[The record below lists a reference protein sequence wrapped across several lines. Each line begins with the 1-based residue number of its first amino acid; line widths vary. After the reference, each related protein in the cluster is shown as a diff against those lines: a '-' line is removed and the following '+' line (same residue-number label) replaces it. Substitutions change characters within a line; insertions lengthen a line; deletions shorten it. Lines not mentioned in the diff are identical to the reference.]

1 MNPINP
7 MNTPGSP
14 ELSLLW
20 PPGIETTTR
29 GTGLSAS
36 TQRDLS
42 LGPVLDA
49 LCAGYVRAAD
59 LQELLATLTTDLDVI
74 RFRQDVLEDLLDAP
88 ALVARFEAFLPKA
101 NALDRYV
108 YFPSRDQTPLHEVI
122 WRIGQ
127 LELYVECVQILYA
140 TCESAGAAMRSA
152 GLRRLRDVIK
162 QIHDDPQFDQLART
176 LPDLAA
182 QVRGAVSVTIG
193 VNLDDSL
200 RPVEATLLAV
210 NKQRFHGASFSLI
223 GALLGR
229 SGPQDEWEGIAQ
241 LHAMP
246 RPTAVTSSMGLDNPM
261 LHPLFRD
268 LADVL
273 KQVTKPVAAAL
284 ERYQR
289 INVRFLDR
297 LRTDLAFYL
306 GAARL
311 IERLRR
317 SGLPVCKP
325 ELAPAE
331 DRICEVEDAYNVYLA
346 LRLMGTDAA
355 RPIGGAMV
363 LNDVWFGETG
373 RILIL
378 TGPNR
383 GGKTTYTQAVGL
395 IHVLAQAGL
404 HVPGSRARISPV
416 DAIYTH
422 FPVEEDPQAE
432 AGRLGEEAQRLSV
445 IFERATRY
453 SLILLNESLATTSP
467 GEGLYLAR
475 DLVRALRLLGARA
488 IYATHL
494 HELAADLDDLNE
506 STPGD
511 SAAASLV
518 ARVLESSETGNGVRQ
533 TYKIV
538 PGPPLGKSYARE
550 IASRYGISF
559 EQLQHRLHER
569 GINGS

>member
-1 MNPINP
+1 MNP
-7 MNTPGSP
+7 MNPMNPSGSP
-14 ELSLLW
+14 DLSLLW
-20 PPGIETTTR
+20 PPGADTTPCGER
-29 GTGLSAS
+29 LSAGV
-36 TQRDLS
+36 QRDLS

-49 LCAGYVRAAD
+49 LSAGYTRAAD
-59 LQELLATLTTDLDVI
+59 LQELLATLATDPAVI
-74 RFRQDVLEDLLDAP
+74 RYRQDVLEDLLNAP
-88 ALVARFEAFLPKA
+88 ALASQFEAFLPKA

-127 LELYVECVQILYA
+127 LELYVECVQILHT
-140 TCESAGAAMRSA
+140 TCAAAGADLRSA
-152 GLRRLRDVIK
+152 GLRRLRDMIAGL
-162 QIHDDPQFDQLART
+162 HDDPQFDQLARA
-176 LPDLAA
+176 LPALAA

-193 VNLDDSL
+193 VNLDDHL

-210 NKQRFHGASFSLI
+210 NKERFRGASFSLI

-229 SGPQDEWEGIAQ
+229 AGPGGDWEGIAQ

-246 RPTAVTSSMGLDNPM
+246 HPTAATSSLGLDNPL

-317 SGLPVCKP
+317 SGLPMCRP
-325 ELAPAE
+325 ELAPPD
-331 DRICEVEDAYNVYLA
+331 DRVCEVDGAYNLYFA
-346 LRLMGTDAA
+346 LRLIGADGTRDIS
-355 RPIGGAMV
+355 REMV
-363 LNDVWFGETG
+363 LNDVRFGAAG

-395 IHVLAQAGL
+395 IQVLAQAGL
-404 HVPGSRARISPV
+404 YVPGSRARISPA

-422 FPVEEDPQAE
+422 FPVEENPQAE
-432 AGRLGEEAQRLSV
+432 SGRLGEEAQRLGV
-445 IFERATRY
+445 IFERATRN
-453 SLILLNESLATTSP
+453 SLVLLNESLATTSP

-494 HELAADLDDLNE
+494 HDLAADLDDLNRT
-506 STPGD
+506 TPGD

-518 ARVLESSETGNGVRQ
+518 ARVVEASETGDGVRQ
-533 TYKIV
+533 TYKIE
-538 PGPPLGKSYARE
+538 PGPPIGKSYARE

-559 EQLQHRLHER
+559 EQLRRRLHER
-569 GINGS
+569 GVDRT

>member
-1 MNPINP
+1 MNLMNPP
-7 MNTPGSP
+7 DSAG
-14 ELSLLW
+14 LSLLW
-20 PPGIETTTR
+20 PPDTDATPHGER
-29 GTGLSAS
+29 LSAGA
-36 TQRDLS
+36 QRDLS
-42 LGPVLDA
+42 LGPVLEA
-49 LCAGYVRAAD
+49 FSAGYTRAAD
-59 LQELLATLTTDLDVI
+59 LQELFGTLCTDPAVI
-74 RFRQDVLEDLLDAP
+74 RYRQDVLDDLLEAP
-88 ALVARFEAFLPKA
+88 ALATRFEAFLPKA
-101 NALDRYV
+101 NALERYV
-108 YFPSRDQTPLHEVI
+108 YFPSRDQTALHEVI

-127 LELYVECVQILYA
+127 LELYVECVQILHA
-140 TCESAGAAMRSA
+140 TCEAAGVGIRSA
-152 GLRRLRDVIK
+152 GLRRLRDTIAS
-162 QIHDDPQFDQLART
+162 QHDDPQFEQLART

-193 VNLDDSL
+193 VNLDDHL

-210 NKQRFHGASFSLI
+210 NKERFHGASYSLI

-229 SGPQDEWEGIAQ
+229 AGPQGEWEGLAQ

-246 RPTAVTSSMGLDNPM
+246 RPTAESARLGMDNPM

-297 LRTDLAFYL
+297 LRIDLAFYL

-311 IERLRR
+311 ITRLRR
-317 SGLPVCKP
+317 SGLPVCRP
-325 ELAPAE
+325 ELAPRDE
-331 DRICEVEDAYNVYLA
+331 RICEVDDAYNLYLA
-346 LRLMGTDAA
+346 LRVIGMGEPHDVSDTV
-355 RPIGGAMV
+355 V
-363 LNDVWFGETG
+363 LNGVRFDADG

-395 IHVLAQAGL
+395 IQVMAQAGL
-404 HVPGSRARISPV
+404 YVPGRRARISPV
-416 DAIYTH
+416 DAVYTH
-422 FPVEEDPQAE
+422 FPVEENPQAD
-432 AGRLGEEAQRLSV
+432 AGRLGEEAQRLGV

-488 IYATHL
+488 VYATHL
-494 HELAADLDDLNE
+494 HELAADLETLNG

-518 ARVLESSETGNGVRQ
+518 ARVVENPAGQGGVRQ
-533 TYKIV
+533 TYRIE
-538 PGPPLGKSYARE
+538 PGPPIGKSYARE
-550 IASRYGISF
+550 IAARYGISF
-559 EQLQHRLHER
+559 EQLRRRLHDR
-569 GINGS
+569 GLNGA

>member
-1 MNPINP
+1 MNLMNP
-7 MNTPGSP
+7 MNSSSSP
-14 ELSLLW
+14 DLSLLW
-20 PPGIETTTR
+20 PPGSNTTPHGER
-29 GTGLSAS
+29 LSAS
-36 TQRDLS
+36 AQRDLS

-49 LCAGYVRAAD
+49 LSAGYARAAD
-59 LQELLATLTTDLDVI
+59 LQELLATLSTDPAVI
-74 RFRQDVLEDLLDAP
+74 RYRQDVFEDLLDAP
-88 ALVARFEAFLPKA
+88 GLASRFEAFLPKA

-140 TCESAGAAMRSA
+140 TCESARAEIRSA
-152 GLRRLRDVIK
+152 GLRRLRDMITGL
-162 QIHDDPQFDQLART
+162 HDDPQFDQLART

-182 QVRGAVSVTIG
+182 PVRGAVSVTIG
-193 VNLDDSL
+193 VNLDDHL
-200 RPVEATLLAV
+200 RPVQATLLAV
-210 NKQRFHGASFSLI
+210 NKERFHGASFSLI

-229 SGPQDEWEGIAQ
+229 TDPQGEWEGLAQ

-246 RPTAVTSSMGLDNPM
+246 RPTAATSSLGLDNPL

-325 ELAPAE
+325 ELASLDE
-331 DRICEVEDAYNVYLA
+331 RICDLDDAYNLYFA
-346 LRLMGTDAA
+346 LRL
-355 RPIGGAMV
+355 IGADGPRDVREAMV
-363 LNDVWFGETG
+363 LNEVRFGPDG

-395 IHVLAQAGL
+395 IQVMAQAGL
-404 HVPGSRARISPV
+404 YVPGSRARISPV

-422 FPVEEDPQAE
+422 FPVEENPQAE
-432 AGRLGEEAQRLSV
+432 AGRLGEEAQRLGV
-445 IFERATRY
+445 MFERATRY
-453 SLILLNESLATTSP
+453 SLVLLNESLATTSP

-475 DLVRALRLLGARA
+475 DVVRALRLLGARA

-494 HELAADLDDLNE
+494 HELAADLDELNR

-511 SAAASLV
+511 SAASSLV
-518 ARVLESSETGNGVRQ
+518 ARVIEVSETGNGLRQ
-533 TYKIV
+533 TYKIE
-538 PGPPLGKSYARE
+538 PGPPIGKSYARE

-559 EQLQHRLHER
+559 EQLRRLMHER
-569 GINGS
+569 GVDKQ